1 MKTYDSFCM
10 FAAVQDKQETLPAP
24 ALPLFFQLPREL
36 RDAIYEHHIEDQV
49 STPGYSRSVFD
60 RKRCGGCRKDELVYW
75 TARKHSFTL
84 LLVNRQLMHEL
95 QQTLIKKGFTLH
107 FYCACHLLSFF
118 KRPKLYPIQQEL
130 TSLYFH
136 WRGEA
141 SGYPPAPQ
149 DAIAKLQ
156 TLPALTHLAIRIT
169 ESLPLPEPQRAH
181 FLECSRPSP
190 RDFCFAVAD
199 AIGFDELV
207 SLRGL
212 EDVRLIDVDYCVG
225 AAHEFSEDILGL
237 KECLESHLK
246 REKPPVHPTPPP
258 FQFACQLLM
267 RDRDT
272 TRSRRYEHRMN
283 PLTNILISNGLD
295 GARRAPKGHLKIA
308 PPCAVECIQYH
319 ISQNLVTKT
328 TATK

>member
-10 FAAVQDKQETLPAP
+10 FAAVQDKQETLGAP

-36 RDAIYEHHIEDQV
+36 RDVIYEHHIEDQI

-75 TARKHSFTL
+75 TARKHLFTL

-95 QQTLIKKGFTLH
+95 QQTLVKKGFTLH
-107 FYCACHLLSFF
+107 FYCACHLPSFLQ
-118 KRPKLYPIQQEL
+118 RPKLYPIQQEL

-136 WRGEA
+136 WRGET

-156 TLPALTHLAIRIT
+156 ALPALTHLAIRIT

-181 FLECSRPSP
+181 SLEWSRPSP

-199 AIGFDELV
+199 AVGFDELV
-207 SLRGL
+207 GLRGL
-212 EDVRLIDVDYCVG
+212 EDVRLIDIDFCVG
-225 AAHEFSEDILGL
+225 AAHEFSEHILGL

-246 REKPPVHPTPPP
+246 REKPPVRPPRLP
-258 FQFACQLLM
+258 SNLLV
-267 RDRDT
+267 
-272 TRSRRYEHRMN
+272 N
-283 PLTNILISNGLD
+283 
-295 GARRAPKGHLKIA
+295 
-308 PPCAVECIQYH
+308 C
-319 ISQNLVTKT
+319 
-328 TATK
+328 

>member
-1 MKTYDSFCM
+1 M

-36 RDAIYEHHIEDQV
+36 RDAIYEHHIEDQI

-136 WRGEA
+136 
-141 SGYPPAPQ
+141 
-149 DAIAKLQ
+149 
-156 TLPALTHLAIRIT
+156 
-169 ESLPLPEPQRAH
+169 
-181 FLECSRPSP
+181 
-190 RDFCFAVAD
+190 
-199 AIGFDELV
+199 
-207 SLRGL
+207 
-212 EDVRLIDVDYCVG
+212 
-225 AAHEFSEDILGL
+225 
-237 KECLESHLK
+237 
-246 REKPPVHPTPPP
+246 
-258 FQFACQLLM
+258 
-267 RDRDT
+267 
-272 TRSRRYEHRMN
+272 
-283 PLTNILISNGLD
+283 
-295 GARRAPKGHLKIA
+295 
-308 PPCAVECIQYH
+308 
-319 ISQNLVTKT
+319 
-328 TATK
+328 